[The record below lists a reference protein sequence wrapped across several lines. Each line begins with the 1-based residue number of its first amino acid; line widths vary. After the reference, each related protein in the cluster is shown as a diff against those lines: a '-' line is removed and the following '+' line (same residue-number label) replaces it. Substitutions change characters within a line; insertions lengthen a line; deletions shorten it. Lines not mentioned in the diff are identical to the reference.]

1 MGYKNRDYVVKYRNI
16 KYPRLEFKTGK
27 LELILPLGESPKDLI
42 EKHKDWIIKKKNF
55 IKECLK
61 TSNNKKLV
69 KRTEKEFREI
79 VNNYAKEISEELGVN
94 MNRIF
99 FRKMRTKWASCS
111 SKRNL
116 TVNTLMKYL
125 PKKLIEYIIYH
136 ELTHLIEKRHNER
149 FWKLI
154 SKRFKNYKTLEIS
167 LFPYWFLIN
176 SLGENNALISKKLW
190 KGSNE

>member
-1 MGYKNRDYVVKYRNI
+1 MGYKDINYDVKYRNI

-42 EKHKDWIIKKKNF
+42 EKHRDWIIKKKNF

-69 KRTEKEFREI
+69 KRTEKEFKGI
-79 VNNYAKEISEELGVN
+79 VNNYAKEITEELGVKIN
-94 MNRIF
+94 QIF

-111 SKRNL
+111 AKKNL

-149 FWKLI
+149 FWKTI
-154 SKRFKNYKTLEIS
+154 EKKFKNYKDLEIS
-167 LFPYWFLIN
+167 LFLYWFLIN
-176 SLGENNALISKKLW
+176 SKKDLIS
-190 KGSNE
+190 